1 MSVDSDSCAAARS
14 ALVAGGC
21 REGGAMRHVMTFA
34 PERLTALAFMAT
46 LMGCAAKETD
56 KSASDSP
63 AAATAAGGVATN
75 AKVPLTSTSED
86 AKALY
91 SKGRDLTEQLRN
103 QEARKLFEQAVA
115 KDSTFALA
123 HYNLAL
129 TSASPKEFFEH
140 VKHAVALADKASDGE
155 RLLILGLQANANADQ
170 PKALQYAEE
179 LVAKY
184 PQDERA
190 HLNLGNAYL
199 GRQETDKAIAEYQKA
214 TQINPNYSI
223 AYNSLGYA
231 YRAVDNNTEAE
242 KAFKK
247 YIELVPNDPNPYDS
261 YAELLMKLGRF
272 DESIEQYRKALA
284 VDPHFSSSNVGI
296 AANLMF
302 QGKPDAAVA
311 ELQKLYDSTQ
321 DAGVRRNALTNQA
334 VVHADAGKTDQ
345 ALQRLEQLDALSKQA
360 ADTAAMAF
368 NAVTMGDVLVEAG
381 RAPEAR
387 AHYDKAMAM
396 VNGSSLSAEMKADLT
411 LGDRYNKARVALATN
426 DLATAK
432 SEAAE
437 YLKGAEAKQN
447 DFRTRQAHLL
457 NGMIANREKRYDDAI
472 AELAKSIPQDPYVTY
487 QTALAYQGKGD
498 AAKARELAKQAADA
512 NVLPAF
518 NYAFVRTKAKKLAQ

>member
-1 MSVDSDSCAAARS
+1 
-14 ALVAGGC
+14 
-21 REGGAMRHVMTFA
+21 MRHVMTSA
-34 PERLTALAFMAT
+34 PKRLAALAVMAT
-46 LMGCAAKETD
+46 LVGCARKESD
-56 KSASDSP
+56 KSPASDSP
-63 AAATAAGGVATN
+63 AAATGDVASS
-75 AKVPLTSTSED
+75 AKVPITSTSEE

-129 TSASPKEFFEH
+129 TSATPKEFFEH
-140 VKHAVALADKASDGE
+140 VKHAVAFADKASEGE

-190 HLNLGNAYL
+190 HLNLGNAY
-199 GRQETDKAIAEYQKA
+199 GARQQNDKAIAEYQKA
-214 TQINPNYSI
+214 IQINPNYSI
-223 AYNSLGYA
+223 AHNALGYA
-231 YRAVDNNTEAE
+231 YRAVDNNAEAE

-247 YIELVPNDPNPYDS
+247 YVELVPNDPNPYDS

-272 DESIEQYRKALA
+272 DESIEQYRKALS
-284 VDPHFSSSNVGI
+284 VDPHFSSSHVGI

-311 ELQKLYDSTQ
+311 EGQKLYDAAQDDGDRRTALFTQ
-321 DAGVRRNALTNQA
+321 AIVY
-334 VVHADAGKTDQ
+334 ADAGKTAQ
-345 ALQRLEQLDALSKQA
+345 ALQRIEQIDGLAKKA
-360 ADTAAMAF
+360 ADTAAMSF
-368 NAVTMGDVLVEAG
+368 NAITMGDVLLEAG
-381 RAPEAR
+381 RAAEAR
-387 AHYDKAMAM
+387 TRYDKAMAL
-396 VNGSSLSAEMKADLT
+396 VNQSSLSAEVKEDVR
-411 LGDRYNKARVALATN
+411 LGDHYNKARVALATN
-426 DLATAK
+426 DLATAT
-432 SEAAE
+432 SEAGE
-437 YLKGAEAKQN
+437 YLKGAESKQN
-447 DFRTRQAHLL
+447 DFRTRQAHGV

-472 AELAKSIPQDPYVTY
+472 AELGKSNPQDPYVIY

-498 AAKARELAKQAADA
+498 AAKAKQLAQQAANA
-512 NVLPAF
+512 NILPTF

>member
-1 MSVDSDSCAAARS
+1 
-14 ALVAGGC
+14 
-21 REGGAMRHVMTFA
+21 MTFA
-34 PERLTALAFMAT
+34 PQRLAALAFMAT
-46 LMGCAAKETD
+46 LVGCATKESD
-56 KSASDSP
+56 KPATDSP
-63 AAATAAGGVATN
+63 AAATATGAPAST
-75 AKVPLTSTSED
+75 AKVPITTTSEE

-129 TSASPKEFFEH
+129 TSASPKEFFQH
-140 VKHAVALADKASDGE
+140 VTHAVALADKASEGE

-190 HLNLGNAYL
+190 HLNLGNIY
-199 GRQETDKAIAEYQKA
+199 GGQQQNDKAIAEYQKA
-214 TQINPNYSI
+214 IQINPNYSI
-223 AYNSLGYA
+223 AHNALGYA

-272 DESIEQYRKALA
+272 DESIEQYRKALS
-284 VDPHFSSSNVGI
+284 VDPSFSSSNVGI

-302 QGKPDAAVA
+302 EGKPDAAVA
-311 ELQKLYDSTQ
+311 EAQKLYDSAQ
-321 DAGVRRNALTNQA
+321 DDGVRRNALTNQA
-334 VVHADAGKTDQ
+334 IIYTDAGKTGQ
-345 ALQRLEQLDALSKQA
+345 ALQRMEQMDALAKKA
-360 ADTAAMAF
+360 ADTAALSF
-368 NAVTMGDVLVEAG
+368 NAVTTGDILLEAG
-381 RAPEAR
+381 RAAEAR
-387 AHYDKAMAM
+387 ARYDKATAL
-396 VNGSSLSAEMKADLT
+396 VNASSLPAEVKGDVA
-411 LGDRYNKARVALATN
+411 LGDHYNKARVALATN

-437 YLKGAEAKQN
+437 YLKGAEAKRN
-447 DFRTRQAHLL
+447 DFRIRQAHLV
-457 NGMIANREKRYDDAI
+457 NGVIANHEKRYDDAI
-472 AELAKSIPQDPYVTY
+472 AELAKSNPQDPYVTY

-498 AAKARELAKQAADA
+498 ATKAKQLARQAADA
-512 NVLPAF
+512 NILPMF

>member
-1 MSVDSDSCAAARS
+1 
-14 ALVAGGC
+14 
-21 REGGAMRHVMTFA
+21 MRHVMTSA
-34 PERLTALAFMAT
+34 PERLAALAFMAT
-46 LMGCAAKETD
+46 LIGCAVKESD
-56 KSASDSP
+56 KATSDSP
-63 AAATAAGGVATN
+63 AAATAAGDVASS
-75 AKVPLTSTSED
+75 AKVPITTTSEE
-86 AKALY
+86 ARALY

-129 TSASPKEFFEH
+129 TSASPKEFFQH
-140 VKHAVALADKASDGE
+140 ITHAVALADKATEGE

-184 PQDERA
+184 PRDERA
-190 HLNLGNAYL
+190 HFNLGNAY
-199 GRQETDKAIAEYQKA
+199 GGQQQNDKAIAEYQKA
-214 TQINPNYSI
+214 IQINPSYSI
-223 AYNSLGYA
+223 AYNALGYA
-231 YRAVDNNTEAE
+231 YRAADNNAEAE

-247 YIELVPNDPNPYDS
+247 YVALVPNDPNPYDS

-272 DESIEQYRKALA
+272 DESIEQYRKALS
-284 VDPHFSSSNVGI
+284 VDPTFSSSNIGI

-311 ELQKLYDSTQ
+311 EAQKLYDAAQ
-321 DAGVRRNALTNQA
+321 DDGVRRNALTTQA
-334 VVHADAGKTDQ
+334 IIYTDAGKTAQ
-345 ALQRLEQLDALSKQA
+345 ALQRLEQVEGNEKKA

-368 NAVTMGDVLVEAG
+368 NAFAIGDVLLEAG
-381 RAPEAR
+381 RPAEAR
-387 AHYDKAMAM
+387 ARYDKAMALA
-396 VNGSSLSAEMKADLT
+396 NESSLSADAKEDVQ
-411 LGDRYNKARVALATN
+411 LGGHYNKARVALAAN

-457 NGMIANREKRYDDAI
+457 NGMIANQEKRYDDAI
-472 AELAKSIPQDPYVTY
+472 GELAKSSPQDPYVIY
-487 QTALAYQGKGD
+487 QTALAYKGKGD
-498 AAKARELAKQAADA
+498 AAKAKQLAKQAADA
-512 NVLPAF
+512 NILPAF
-518 NYAFVRTKAKKLAQ
+518 NYAFVRAKAKKLAQ